1 VVALPREDGVSLVL
15 GQGVTAPLSPTR
27 RSQLARE
34 LAAYHLQALPL
45 LTRTRAQAARLM
57 WAALVAAECPL
68 PQSIL
73 DDLGELPRTLSRALP
88 RKVRKMLPELCAALG
103 DGGRDMPRQ
112 CELLLFQARRL
123 GLAIG
128 GDLQASLDDVVG
140 AMAARETIA
149 SSDGAVD
156 LIRAWT
162 SGPMALMRKK
172 LGLAQ

>member
-1 VVALPREDGVSLVL
+1 
-15 GQGVTAPLSPTR
+15 
-27 RSQLARE
+27 
-34 LAAYHLQALPL
+34 
-45 LTRTRAQAARLM
+45 
-57 WAALVAAECPL
+57 VAAECPL
-68 PQSIL
+68 PHSIL
-73 DDLGELPRTLSRALP
+73 DDLGELPRTLARALP
-88 RKVRKMLPELCAALG
+88 RKVRKMLPELCSALG

-140 AMAARETIA
+140 AMAAREAIA
-149 SSDGAVD
+149 ASEGAVD

-162 SGPMALMRKK
+162 SGPMALMRRK